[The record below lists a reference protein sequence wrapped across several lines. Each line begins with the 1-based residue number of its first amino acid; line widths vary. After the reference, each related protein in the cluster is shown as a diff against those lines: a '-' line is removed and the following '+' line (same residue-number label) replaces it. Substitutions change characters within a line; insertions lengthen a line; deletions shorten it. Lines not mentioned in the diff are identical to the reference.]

1 MLTPW
6 KETYDK
12 PIQHIKKQRYHFA
25 NIGLYSQNYDFSSTD
40 VTVGTY
46 MKLSTKELTLL
57 NCGVGE
63 DSWESLSNQSIL
75 EEINPKYSLEG
86 LMLTLKLQ
94 YFGHLIRSTDS
105 LEKTLMLGKIEGKRK
120 SGWHR
125 MRWLVSITDSMDMNM
140 SKLRETVED
149 RGAWCATAMG
159 SQRVRHNL
167 VTE

>member
-1 MLTPW
+1 MPW

-63 DSWESLSNQSIL
+63 DS
-75 EEINPKYSLEG
+75 
-86 LMLTLKLQ
+86 
-94 YFGHLIRSTDS
+94 
-105 LEKTLMLGKIEGKRK
+105 
-120 SGWHR
+120 
-125 MRWLVSITDSMDMNM
+125 
-140 SKLRETVED
+140 
-149 RGAWCATAMG
+149 
-159 SQRVRHNL
+159 
-167 VTE
+167 